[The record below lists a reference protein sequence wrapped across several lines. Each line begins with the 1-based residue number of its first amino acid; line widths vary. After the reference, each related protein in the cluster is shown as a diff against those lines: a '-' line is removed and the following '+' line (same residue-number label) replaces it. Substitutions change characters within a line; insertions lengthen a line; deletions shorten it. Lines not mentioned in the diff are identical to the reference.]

1 MAGVPDPVVERS
13 RALVEGTNGHDDGMQ
28 VTLGAVNGIEA
39 GEGTATDD
47 GVAAT
52 LRDADLART
61 TPIEA
66 LNLLAELKDRVEES

>member
-28 VTLGAVNGIEA
+28 VTLDGVEVTGEEA
-39 GEGTATDD
+39 GAADDD

-52 LRDADLART
+52 LREADLART